1 MTSLTNKAVSLLSRH
16 RPVVAERVITS
27 RLTRIIARMWLSH
40 SVSAKAAARREYF
53 DRAGFV
59 AAPTLLVGGL
69 GAIDRCCGIAQ
80 RGDGVMQGGL
90 VGFDLSD
97 QMNAGGSGLLECFF

>member
-1 MTSLTNKAVSLLSRH
+1 
-16 RPVVAERVITS
+16 VAIPLGVGQ
-27 RLTRIIARMWLSH
+27 
-40 SVSAKAAARREYF
+40 AAARREYF

-97 QMNAGGSGLLECFF
+97 QMNAGGGGLLEDGVDGPNGICARVRVVRTDRRGIRPP